1 MGKKGVEEMINEI
14 EIFIDNCK
22 YQPLSSNK
30 IVVPKDEFE
39 KLLSELKLKLPS
51 EIERCKKIM
60 RNKEAILASARTR
73 SDAIISESVN
83 EANRLVDTNHITE
96 LANIRANEILEAARA
111 EADRILSDAN
121 AEANEVRLGA
131 MNYTKQKLS
140 DMRNFFAAT
149 LEADRENYKNLID
162 SLENSVFTLETNM
175 SEVDTS
181 ISLLTGVAPIPTVP
195 AAQGGYANNYPANQ
209 ANNYNA
215 NGLDDDLDDLD
226 DDFDPDEFD
235 DDLDDDLDEDV
246 SAAKPQKSPRK
257 ADKASD
263 GYDDFDD
270 DEDDDDFDDDF
281 LDE

>member
-30 IVVPKDEFE
+30 IVVPKDEME
-39 KLLSELKLKLPS
+39 RLLSELKLKLPS

-96 LANIRANEILEAARA
+96 LANIRANEILDAARQ
-111 EADRILSDAN
+111 EADRILADAN

-131 MNYTKQKLS
+131 MSYTKQKLS
-140 DMRNFFAAT
+140 DMRDFFAAT
-149 LEADRENYKNLID
+149 LEADRENYKNLVD

-175 SEVDTS
+175 SEVDAS
-181 ISLLTGVAPIPTVP
+181 IGLLTGVQPVQPIQQAQPAY
-195 AAQGGYANNYPANQ
+195 AAQQMQMAA
-209 ANNYNA
+209 A
-215 NGLDDDLDDLD
+215 D
-226 DDFDPDEFD
+226 DDFDPD
-235 DDLDDDLDEDV
+235 DEDYEDEEEDFD
-246 SAAKPQKSPRK
+246 
-257 ADKASD
+257 AD
-263 GYDDFDD
+263 DDFDD
-270 DEDDDDFDDDF
+270 EEDDEDDDF